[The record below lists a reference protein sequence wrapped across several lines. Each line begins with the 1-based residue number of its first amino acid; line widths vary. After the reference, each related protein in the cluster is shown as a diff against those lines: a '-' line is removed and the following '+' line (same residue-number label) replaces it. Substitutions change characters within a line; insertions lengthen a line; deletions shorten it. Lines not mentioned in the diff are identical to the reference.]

1 VSFESTS
8 EGLRTTRLAPWL
20 PRRLLHH
27 GRGYVRS
34 YGRVWRRRAAA
45 VWAGG
50 RQAAAA
56 AAEVTAEVARPGLH
70 ALRRM
75 RDWLVTRRHRA
86 TTEVCATCSPSPP
99 HRCVCATGWSRAA
112 TAPPPRCVLSVA
124 PPLPTAVCVTLT
136 LATHHRESTCVARYP
151 IVGCRGAAAHWLQ
164 PLGRHGGAP
173 AAVEGRERESGEGC
187 CTCSL
192 QLCRHVE
199 AGAAKGAAVDAAGA
213 DTGGVTRTGGAA
225 A

>member
-86 TTEVCATCSPSPP
+86 TTEVCAICSPSPP
-99 HRCVCATGWSRAA
+99 HRCVCDPNSRH
-112 TAPPPRCVLSVA
+112 PSPRIDVCRQIPDRWLSR
-124 PPLPTAVCVTLT
+124 C
-136 LATHHRESTCVARYP
+136 
-151 IVGCRGAAAHWLQ
+151 GCSLAAAPRSSRWSTSR
-164 PLGRHGGAP
+164 GRG
-173 AAVEGRERESGEGC
+173 EGERERRG
-187 CTCSL
+187 L
-192 QLCRHVE
+192 LHLL
-199 AGAAKGAAVDAAGA
+199 
-213 DTGGVTRTGGAA
+213 AA
-225 A
+225 ALPSR